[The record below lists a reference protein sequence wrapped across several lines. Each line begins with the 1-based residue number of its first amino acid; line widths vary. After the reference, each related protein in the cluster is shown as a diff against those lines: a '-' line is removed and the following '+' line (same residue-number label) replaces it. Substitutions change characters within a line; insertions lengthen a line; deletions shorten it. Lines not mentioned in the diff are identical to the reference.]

1 MTLPYERSRAVIS
14 TREFLCKIS
23 SPYNGG
29 YKKVPTEVRQMAR
42 MLLRHYP
49 HAYELHE
56 AAKAAPDIFDAQA
69 GYDLPYDSD
78 NPAPEKSASPRP

>member
-14 TREFLCKIS
+14 TREFLLKVS
-23 SPYNGG
+23 STYNNG
-29 YKKVPTEVRQMAR
+29 YKRIPKEVRQMAR

-56 AAKAAPDIFDAQA
+56 AAKAAPDIFAVQA
-69 GYDLPYDSD
+69 GFDLPY
-78 NPAPEKSASPRP
+78 EETIQK